1 MTNDLNVKSINL
13 IEDNIRFKVI
23 SQECITSI
31 KFVIRHF
38 RISIVAMSKFVE
50 QIGNT
55 WIGRGTKRRKN
66 RKGRR
71 SRRIWFTAVNI
82 PTEIAIP
89 TAFPTLWF
97 ASMGRSCYSLF
108 AASTVASPSLWMSET
123 TTFAIYTINLY
134 NTVSKLRVKYR
145 VRIKTFLFNLIL
157 SIAEKK
163 SFELFTIYEREKVI
177 EKKLFS
183 W

>member
-1 MTNDLNVKSINL
+1 MWNHISVTNDLNVKSINL

-71 SRRIWFTAVNI
+71 WPAKNLVHRSQHPNGNRDSHSFPHVVVCEYGPFMLLIVRSKYSRV
-82 PTEIAIP
+82 AIIMNE
-89 TAFPTLWF
+89 WNNHV
-97 ASMGRSCYSLF
+97 CY
-108 AASTVASPSLWMSET
+108 
-123 TTFAIYTINLY
+123 IYY
-134 NTVSKLRVKYR
+134 KLVQYC
-145 VRIKTFLFNLIL
+145 F
-157 SIAEKK
+157 
-163 SFELFTIYEREKVI
+163 
-177 EKKLFS
+177 
-183 W
+183 

>member
-50 QIGNT
+50 QIGNM

-71 SRRIWFTAVNI
+71 WPAKNLVHRSQHPNGNRDSHSFPHVVVCEYGPFMLLIVRSKYSRV
-82 PTEIAIP
+82 AII
-89 TAFPTLWF
+89 
-97 ASMGRSCYSLF
+97 MN
-108 AASTVASPSLWMSET
+108 E
-123 TTFAIYTINLY
+123 
-134 NTVSKLRVKYR
+134 
-145 VRIKTFLFNLIL
+145 
-157 SIAEKK
+157 
-163 SFELFTIYEREKVI
+163 
-177 EKKLFS
+177 
-183 W
+183 

>member
-1 MTNDLNVKSINL
+1 MKSHICDKRSKREIEINL

-55 WIGRGTKRRKN
+55 WIRRE
-66 RKGRR
+66 RR
-71 SRRIWFTAVNI
+71 EGKTEKDDDGPRRIWFTAVNI

-108 AASTVASPSLWMSET
+108 AASTVASPSL
-123 TTFAIYTINLY
+123 
-134 NTVSKLRVKYR
+134 
-145 VRIKTFLFNLIL
+145 
-157 SIAEKK
+157 
-163 SFELFTIYEREKVI
+163 
-177 EKKLFS
+177 
-183 W
+183 